1 MLHYYTSEMDC
12 FFTEL
17 CVSDSD
23 ASSTRLYRISYRDC
37 FFNRLS
43 VVVAMLCIK
52 REGNLHAYM
61 GF

>member
-17 CVSDSD
+17 CVSYSD
-23 ASSTRLYRISYRDC
+23 ASSISYRDC

-52 REGNLHAYM
+52 REVNLHAYM
-61 GF
+61 WF

>member
-17 CVSDSD
+17 CVSYSD
-23 ASSTRLYRISYRDC
+23 ASSISYRDC

-61 GF
+61 WF